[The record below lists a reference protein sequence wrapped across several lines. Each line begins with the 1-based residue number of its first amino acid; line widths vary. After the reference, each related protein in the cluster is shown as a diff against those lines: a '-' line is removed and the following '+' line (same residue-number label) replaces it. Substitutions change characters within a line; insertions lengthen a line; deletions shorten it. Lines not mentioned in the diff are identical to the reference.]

1 MSNLIE
7 IRWHGRG
14 GQGVV
19 TVNEILSRAA
29 LLEGKHV
36 QAFPEF
42 GPERMGAPI
51 RAFTRISEESIDIHS
66 AVYTPDIVI
75 VIDPSLMGQ
84 VDVAGGLKRGGLLIV
99 NSEKPAS
106 KLKVELKAEDVR
118 VYTVNATRI
127 ALDEFGKAFFNT
139 PMLGALLK
147 STDLVSMESV
157 VEVVKER
164 FPGSVGERNLRA
176 IRRAHEEVRGE

>member
-1 MSNLIE
+1 MSSLIE

-19 TVNEILSRAA
+19 TVNEILAKAA
-29 LLEGKHV
+29 LKEGRHV

-51 RAFTRISEESIDIHS
+51 KAFTRISREPIDIHS
-66 AVYTPDIVI
+66 SVYTPDIVV
-75 VIDPSLMGQ
+75 VIDPSLIGQ
-84 VDVAGGLKRGGLLIV
+84 TDFSEGLKNGGMLII
-99 NSEKPAS
+99 NSEKPSS
-106 KLKVELKAEDVR
+106 KVKEELKAEDAR
-118 VYTVNATRI
+118 VYTVDATRI

-147 STDLVSMESV
+147 TTDLVSMESV
-157 VEVVKER
+157 FNVVKER
-164 FPGSVGERNLRA
+164 FPGSLGERNLRA
-176 IRRAHEEVRGE
+176 IKRAHEEMTGE